1 MAAENHCDFPVPPI
15 GGLGL
20 GGPGG
25 PCRRCSSAPPPGAV
39 PGKWVRLNVGG
50 TCFLTTRQTL
60 CRDPK
65 SFLFRLCQAD
75 PDLDSDKVSAGGWV
89 GVLRGGVPV
98 GPGGGGAGLPG
109 GVLRDPSAS
118 RGAVG
123 GGRLVPC
130 PAVGLVNH
138 PTACKHSGGSAGA
151 SLRSP
156 KFLCCPSGFSFS
168 VLMGSLPAPVPC
180 YFCTVITLLFNF
192 KNQMKLLLIITSL
205 TEPEPSVLRQLFE

>member
-75 PDLDSDKVSAGGWV
+75 PDLDSDKVSGGPGPGPAEPRPGALPAGRAAGEPQGQGGHGGAVLPGRVCFQGV
-89 GVLRGGVPV
+89 GV
-98 GPGGGGAGLPG
+98 
-109 GVLRDPSAS
+109 
-118 RGAVG
+118 
-123 GGRLVPC
+123 
-130 PAVGLVNH
+130 
-138 PTACKHSGGSAGA
+138 GS
-151 SLRSP
+151 
-156 KFLCCPSGFSFS
+156 
-168 VLMGSLPAPVPC
+168 
-180 YFCTVITLLFNF
+180 
-192 KNQMKLLLIITSL
+192 
-205 TEPEPSVLRQLFE
+205 